1 MAEEIARYH
10 HERFDGTGYPDR
22 LAGDA
27 IPLAARILAVADVYD
42 ALRSQRVYK
51 PALPHAEA
59 VRVMVEEDVGHFDP
73 SLVAVFQRCLPAF
86 ERIAQ
91 QYTD

>member
-1 MAEEIARYH
+1 M
-10 HERFDGTGYPDR
+10 
-22 LAGDA
+22 
-27 IPLAARILAVADVYD
+27 YD

-73 SLVAVFQRCLPAF
+73 SLVTVFQRCLPAF
-86 ERIAQ
+86 ERIAR